1 MSAQPHRPL
10 ESVPPTAGERARA
23 QLMEAAG
30 QVFADKGYSQAT
42 SKEIC
47 ERAGMNAASVNY
59 HFGGFDPLYAATLA
73 KAHDHLIK
81 REELRDIAARD
92 ASPKTKLRA
101 YIALVVGRLA
111 RPTGSWEM
119 RMLSREIVSGSP
131 IHNVFLASEIA
142 PKMAVLRQIIGALI
156 GAAPDD
162 PIVGQSML
170 MVMSPSM
177 ILAIA
182 NRDLIAQVMPGIVD
196 GSDDIDRLIDHFER
210 FIHGGLEAV
219 AAHLRAETQD

>member
-1 MSAQPHRPL
+1 MRAQPHRPL
-10 ESVPPTAGERARA
+10 EPALPTAGERARA
-23 QLMEAAG
+23 QLLEAAG
-30 QVFADKGYSQAT
+30 QVFADKGYGQAT

-47 ERAGMNAASVNY
+47 EQAGMNAASVNY
-59 HFGGFDPLYAATLA
+59 HFGGFDPLYVATLA

-92 ASPKTKLRA
+92 ATPKAKLRA

-119 RMLSREIVSGSP
+119 RMLSREIVSRSP
-131 IHNVFLASEIA
+131 VHDAFLALEIA

-182 NRDLIAQVMPGIVD
+182 NRDLIAQVMPGLVD

-219 AAHLRAETQD
+219 AAHLHAEKQD

>member
-1 MSAQPHRPL
+1 L
-10 ESVPPTAGERARA
+10 
-23 QLMEAAG
+23 LEAAG
-30 QVFADKGYSQAT
+30 QVFAEKGYGQAT

-73 KAHDHLIK
+73 KAHDHLIA

-92 ASPKTKLRA
+92 ASPKAKLRA

-111 RPTGSWEM
+111 RPTASWEM
-119 RMLSREIVSGSP
+119 RMLSREIVSRSP
-131 IHNVFLASEIA
+131 VHDAFLKVEIA

-156 GAAPDD
+156 GAAPED

-182 NRDLIAQVMPGIVD
+182 NRDLIAHVMPGLAD

-219 AAHLRAETQD
+219 AAHLRAAKQA

>member
-1 MSAQPHRPL
+1 MRAHRHPTLESAQ
-10 ESVPPTAGERARA
+10 STAGERARG
-23 QLMEAAG
+23 QLLEAAG
-30 QVFADKGYSQAT
+30 QVFAEKGYGQAT

-59 HFGGFDPLYAATLA
+59 HFGGFDPLYAETLA
-73 KAHDHLIK
+73 KAHNHLIA

-92 ASPKTKLRA
+92 ASPKAKLRA

-131 IHNVFLASEIA
+131 VHDAFLRFEIA
-142 PKMAVLRQIIGALI
+142 PKMAVLRQIIAALI

-162 PIVGQSML
+162 PVVGQCML
-170 MVMSPSM
+170 MAMSPSM

-182 NRDLIAQVMPGIVD
+182 NRDLIAQVMPGLAD
-196 GSDDIDRLIDHFER
+196 GSDDIDLLIDHFER

-219 AAHLRAETQD
+219 AAHLRRQGQD